1 MCRLPSD
8 NGIPLKSSSRQIA
21 LGIFLLAAVAFG
33 DYLTFWTISF
43 AILYLLPV
51 SIITWYSGHRTG
63 ALFCGV
69 AAALRLAV
77 NQSSTLSAASQ
88 LWNTGVFLGILL
100 MFCALLDHLKQ
111 HNAQFPVLRVVA
123 RMTVIGTSAAA
134 LLGIGGLVGERLW
147 PSDHVASA
155 SAPRAGKS
163 IEVEPEKS
171 ADRDAM
177 GRLAQS
183 FDSAVRLSR
192 PILLGSRDP
201 NGPSCVSA
209 SLTGQVQN
217 RVPPNPG
224 DLDGGPGTKIETLI
238 CFDRNEVKK
247 PSDDFNW
254 HQGRLKTYLE
264 NELVINNSAQEAV
277 SELSQR
283 AAALSNALNSAA
295 SFPDGLEV
303 VSVSDRSNWAAYCFG
318 SLNDAIAK
326 RDLPQARRWAAE
338 FASSAFALE
347 DLHSW
352 LTFLTRNYL
361 AALEFQSRC
370 QTLFT
375 AADSMMPHYDP
386 QSTLSMYPAGIM
398 TLNNG
403 SNFYEVERQAE
414 LFFKLPDQRVKTL
427 PSFGDTNSAAIWM
440 PPAERKLFVD
450 LENSLSP
457 DNRKSWEQGA
467 NTAYEHTYFA
477 NMLDRIATAGGEE
490 ALATCLKR
498 FDEQNPHA
506 TVTELMGTLMYRGH
520 SFAGLEWADRFQPS
534 LMDAA
539 NQLTGDDLTA
549 FLSAAQLTN
558 HFYHGYSNYGMTLTL
573 RDAMTQGKLD
583 CVRATDMIGTVF
595 RDSGRTKFGH
605 VRWCAETAGHSVAAY
620 LGAEN
625 QQPKTFLV
633 DGLNPSASLESWPDA
648 YFKGHAWP
656 AGMEANPTPY
666 CMELYVRGLD
676 NYVWAEGYIVR
687 GPNAGHLTKAT
698 IPYLPL
704 RQRNE
709 TSLIFKGPYPN

>member
-1 MCRLPSD
+1 MYRPASE
-8 NGIPLKSSSRQIA
+8 NGVPLKSSSRQIA
-21 LGIFLLAAVAFG
+21 LGVFLLAAVAFG
-33 DYLTFWTISF
+33 DYLSDWTISF

-51 SIITWYSGHRTG
+51 SIITWFAGHRTG
-63 ALFCGV
+63 ALFCGI

-88 LWNTGVFLGILL
+88 LWNAGVFLGILL
-100 MFCALLDHLKQ
+100 MFCALLDHLRQ
-111 HNAQFPVLRVVA
+111 HNAEFPVLRVVV
-123 RMTVIGTSAAA
+123 RMTIIGTSAAA
-134 LLGIGGLVGERLW
+134 LLGIAGRVGERLW
-147 PSDHVASA
+147 PSDHIASA
-155 SAPRAGKS
+155 SAPSVGKS
-163 IEVEPEKS
+163 VEVDSEKQPEVN
-171 ADRDAM
+171 AM
-177 GRLAQS
+177 ARLRRS
-183 FDSAVRLSR
+183 FDSAMQLSR

-201 NGPSCVSA
+201 NGPSCVLA

-224 DLDGGPGTKIETLI
+224 DLDGGPGTKVETLI
-238 CFDRNEVKK
+238 CFDRNQVKK
-247 PSDDFNW
+247 PTDDFKW

-264 NELVINNSAQEAV
+264 NELIIDGPADEAV
-277 SELSQR
+277 SDVSQR
-283 AAALSNALNSAA
+283 AASLSSALNSAA
-295 SFPDGLEV
+295 KFPEGLEA
-303 VSVSDRSNWAAYCFG
+303 VSVDDRSNWAAHCFG
-318 SLNDAIAK
+318 QLNDAISK
-326 RDLPQARRWAAE
+326 KDLPAARRWAAE

-347 DLHSW
+347 DVHRW
-352 LTFLTRNYL
+352 LTFLTKNYL

-375 AADSMMPHYDP
+375 AADSMMPKYDP

-403 SNFYEVERQAE
+403 SNFYEVERQGE
-414 LFFKLPDQRVKTL
+414 LFFKLPDKSYASPPETT
-427 PSFGDTNSAAIWM
+427 GAAIWM
-440 PPAERKLFVD
+440 PPAERQLFVN
-450 LENSLSP
+450 LEASLSP
-457 DNRKSWEQGA
+457 DNRKSWEQA
-467 NTAYEHTYFA
+467 AHTSYEHTYFA
-477 NMLDRIATAGGEE
+477 NMLERISEAGAEE
-490 ALATCLKR
+490 ALRTCLMR
-498 FDEQNPHA
+498 FDAQNPHA

-539 NQLTGDDLTA
+539 KQLTGDDLTA

-573 RDAMTQGKLD
+573 RDAMAQGKLD
-583 CVRATDMIGTVF
+583 CVRATDMIGTMF

-625 QQPKTFLV
+625 QMPKTWLV
-633 DGLNPSASLESWPDA
+633 DGLNPSASLELWPDA
-648 YFKGHAWP
+648 YFGGHAWP
-656 AGMEANPTPY
+656 AGMENNPTPY

-687 GPNAGHLTKAT
+687 GPNAGQLTKTT

-709 TSLIFKGPYPN
+709 TSVVFTGPYPN

>member
-1 MCRLPSD
+1 MYRLPSD
-8 NGIPLKSSSRQIA
+8 NGVPLKSSSRQIA
-21 LGIFLLAAVAFG
+21 LGVFLLAVVAIG
-33 DYLTFWTISF
+33 DYFSDWTISF

-51 SIITWYSGHRTG
+51 SIITWYAGHRTG
-63 ALFCGV
+63 ALFCGI

-77 NQSSTLSAASQ
+77 NQSSTLPAASQ

-100 MFCALLDHLKQ
+100 MFCALLDHLRQ
-111 HNAQFPVLRVVA
+111 HNAEFPVLRVML
-123 RMTVIGTSAAA
+123 RMTIIGTSAAA
-134 LLGIGGLVGERLW
+134 VLGIAGRVGERLW

-155 SAPRAGKS
+155 SAPV
-163 IEVEPEKS
+163 VEKTVDVDLVKQPELNAMS
-171 ADRDAM
+171 RLARSFDDAM
-177 GRLAQS
+177 T
-183 FDSAVRLSR
+183 LSR

-201 NGPSCVSA
+201 NGPSCVLA
-209 SLTGQVQN
+209 SLAGQVQN

-224 DLDGGPGTKIETLI
+224 DLDGGPGTKVETLI
-238 CFDRNEVKK
+238 CFDRNQVKK
-247 PSDDFNW
+247 PTDDFNW

-264 NELVINNSAQEAV
+264 NELVIDRPADEAV
-277 SELSQR
+277 GELCQR

-295 SFPDGLEV
+295 KFPDRLEA
-303 VSVSDRSNWAAYCFG
+303 VSVTDRSNWTAYCFG

-326 RDLPQARRWAAE
+326 KDLPGARRWAAE

-347 DLHSW
+347 DVHRW
-352 LTFLTRNYL
+352 LNFLTKNYL
-361 AALEFQSRC
+361 AALEFQYHC
-370 QTLFT
+370 QTLF
-375 AADSMMPHYDP
+375 ARADSLMPKYDP

-414 LFFKLPDQRVKTL
+414 LFFKLPNDRVKSIVT
-427 PSFGDTNSAAIWM
+427 SSETNGAATWM
-440 PPAERKLFVD
+440 PPAERQAFVD
-450 LENSLSP
+450 LESALSTQ
-457 DNRKSWEQGA
+457 NRKSWEQA
-467 NTAYEHTYFA
+467 AHTPYEHTYFA
-477 NMLDRIATAGGEE
+477 NMLDRIIAGGAEE
-490 ALATCLKR
+490 ALRTCLKR

-534 LMDAA
+534 LMDASK
-539 NQLTGDDLTA
+539 QLTGDDTTA
-549 FLSAAQLTN
+549 FLAAAQLTN

-583 CVRATDMIGTVF
+583 CVRATDMIGTMF

-625 QQPKTFLV
+625 HAPKTFVV
-633 DGLNPSASLESWPDA
+633 DGLNPSANLEVWPEA

-656 AGMEANPTPY
+656 AGMENNPTPY

-687 GPNAGHLTKAT
+687 GPNAGQLTKAA

-704 RQRNE
+704 REQSE
-709 TSLIFKGPYPN
+709 TSVVFKGPYPN